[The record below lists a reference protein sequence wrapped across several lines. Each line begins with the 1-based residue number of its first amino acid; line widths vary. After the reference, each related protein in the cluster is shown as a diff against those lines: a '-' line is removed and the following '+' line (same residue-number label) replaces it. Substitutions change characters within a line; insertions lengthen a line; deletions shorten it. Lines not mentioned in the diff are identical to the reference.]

1 MKVAQMNIILNWVT
15 VFKTYF
21 RVFTL
26 PEGDNL
32 LKKGKFWITV
42 LILLSILVGV
52 FYYMQYASNVEKEEI
67 VQAGIPI
74 GQDYIRKYYNA
85 EFIYKNNEFIGSYV
99 NSTVYLHGYIKGN
112 EGQVISIAYD
122 YKKKEVLDVSG
133 PDWFID
139 SRNPRKNS
147 DY

>member
-1 MKVAQMNIILNWVT
+1 M
-15 VFKTYF
+15 
-21 RVFTL
+21 
-26 PEGDNL
+26 
-32 LKKGKFWITV
+32 KKGKFWITV

-112 EGQVISIAYD
+112 EGQSISIAYD
-122 YKKKEVLDVSG
+122 FKKKEVLDVLG
-133 PDWFID
+133 PAWFID
-139 SRNPRKNS
+139 SRNPKKK
-147 DY
+147 

>member
-1 MKVAQMNIILNWVT
+1 MK
-15 VFKTYF
+15 
-21 RVFTL
+21 
-26 PEGDNL
+26 
-32 LKKGKFWITV
+32 KKKFWIT
-42 LILLSILVGV
+42 ILVSLSILVGV
-52 FYYMQYASNVEKEEI
+52 FYYMQYTSKVEKEEI

-99 NSTVYLHGYIKGN
+99 NSTVYLRGYIKGH
-112 EGQVISIAYD
+112 EDQVISIAYD

-139 SRNPRKNS
+139 SRNPKIEAS
-147 DY
+147 TP